1 MEFNNIILLA
11 LVIGMILICIKVF
24 KNNNIEQFQQEQ
36 IELIKNEINRQ
47 YNMDIEA
54 IRNLGAISKSLL
66 TGTNYHNTTPGEPG
80 TLIIP
85 AKTIIE
91 GDVEILGKLLVK
103 QDTTIEGKAQLNN
116 SVTIEGK
123 TNINNNVIMDGN
135 VTIDGTAEIK
145 KDTTINGTTK
155 MNNVKI
161 LENAEIDG
169 NVTIK
174 GKETCDEIHIGDF
187 RFIKKADKLQLL
199 QKDYDATDKRDNG
212 KAGYGV
218 EFALY
223 GGGGNGISITP
234 TLNNQGAIG
243 TRELKWDDGYIT
255 EIWAS
260 HQ

>member
-11 LVIGMILICIKVF
+11 LVIGMIVICIKVF

-169 NVTIK
+169 DVTIK

-187 RFIKKADKLQLL
+187 RFIKKDDELHLL
-199 QKDYDATDKRDNG
+199 HKDYNDTG
-212 KAGYGV
+212 YPAGV
-218 EFALY
+218 KFNLLN
-223 GGGGNGISITP
+223 NGIDISP
-234 TLNNQGAIG
+234 TIYGTCSLGNNGHWNMIKSYRSYMYVAG
-243 TRELKWDDGYIT
+243 NMG
-255 EIWAS
+255 
-260 HQ
+260 

>member
-11 LVIGMILICIKVF
+11 LVIGMIVICIKVF

-187 RFIKKADKLQLL
+187 RFIKKDDELHLL
-199 QKDYDATDKRDNG
+199 HKDYNDTG
-212 KAGYGV
+212 YPAGV
-218 EFALY
+218 KFNLLN
-223 GGGGNGISITP
+223 NGIDISP
-234 TLNNQGAIG
+234 TIYGTCSLGNNGHWNMIKSYRSYMYVAG
-243 TRELKWDDGYIT
+243 NMG
-255 EIWAS
+255 
-260 HQ
+260 